1 MAMVPARAVAGVGNQ
16 VAAGYRGEDVEA
28 FEAYLSDEYGLTA
41 EQYVEICEHA
51 FLIND
56 MEMIEYLH
64 QMDEGI
70 GRFLR
75 GVASHAGVG
84 KHPDEV
90 DKEKMQAGMAAA
102 RAGGKL
108 IRSMGVKKIKAANNA
123 GLGIVKAQNEEMES
137 LFSKQLQY
145 SGYTDEYIE
154 SKDRN

>member
-1 MAMVPARAVAGVGNQ
+1 LAERLAPPQNQ
-16 VAAGYRGEDVEA
+16 SIDHADD
-28 FEAYLSDEYGLTA
+28 FEAYLGEEFDLTA
-41 EQYVEICEHA
+41 EQYIEICEHA
-51 FLIND
+51 FATND
-56 MEMIEYLH
+56 VEMIEYLH
-64 QMDEGI
+64 RMDEGI

-90 DKEKMQAGMAAA
+90 DKAKMQAGMAAA

-108 IRSMGVKKIKAANNA
+108 IKSMGAKRIKAANNA
-123 GLGIVKAQNEEMES
+123 GLGIVKAKNEAMES
-137 LFSKQLQY
+137 LISKQLQY